1 MTLRSTS
8 TLPILDVASG
18 NVTAASLAERVIAAR
33 SAKGM
38 TAARLQRATKL
49 SARTIRD
56 IESGTTQRHYS
67 PTTLAQLDGP
77 LGWDPGTA
85 WGYYQTDQGATTTV
99 DAELAEIRRRLVML
113 EEAPAWATEL
123 VDLVR
128 LLSAEDRY
136 RILDLARRLG
146 AIPDPTPRR

>member
-8 TLPILDVASG
+8 ALPVLDVASG
-18 NVTAASLAERVIAAR
+18 AVTAGTLAERVIAAR

-56 IESGTTQRHYS
+56 IESGNAQRRYS
-67 PTTLAQLDGP
+67 PTTLAQLDGA
-77 LGWDPGTA
+77 LGWEPGTA
-85 WGYYQTDQGATTTV
+85 WGVYQSDQGAATTV

-113 EEAPAWATEL
+113 EEAPPWASEL

-146 AIPDPTPRR
+146 AFQDSIPRR